1 MKKGG
6 LFIAAAVA
14 CALGF
19 AGTLYLAF
27 YKAELDRELFFNQK
41 IFYYHVANAFMLFAA
56 TITCG
61 VSSLLYLRRRQPRHD
76 DVALAAGELA
86 VLFGAIVLVTGS
98 IWGKAAWDKWW
109 DWDARLTTSLLLWLT
124 MVGYVLVR
132 QYGGA
137 GSERMAAGL
146 AVFATVN
153 IPLVYFSV
161 SIWRTYHPQT
171 SVVPGLR
178 GWLRI
183 SMWTSVALFTLMFV
197 IMLIARM
204 RVAQGERRLSE
215 LREQALDAGV
225 IE

>member
-1 MKKGG
+1 MKR
-6 LFIAAAVA
+6 A
-14 CALGF
+14 
-19 AGTLYLAF
+19 LYLAAAAACIAGFAWTLYIIF
-27 YKAELDRELFFNQK
+27 YVTPIDRQLMFNQK

-56 TITCG
+56 VITCG
-61 VSSLLYLRRRQPRHD
+61 VGSLLYLRTRKGKHD
-76 DVALAAGELA
+76 DLARAAAELS
-86 VLFGAIVLVTGS
+86 VLFGAVALVTGS
-98 IWGKAAWDKWW
+98 IWGAAAWELWW
-109 DWDARLTTSLLLWLT
+109 TWDARQTTTLLLWMAML
-124 MVGYVLVR
+124 GYVLVR
-132 QYGGA
+132 QYGGP